1 MAKYLG
7 WRGVQG
13 NFRGKVERVQRRN
26 VAKYQ
31 GWRGVQRAISEER
44 WKEWSA
50 AQKQQ
55 KRLAGCSS
63 NYRSQKK
70 NKEKVERYPE
80 RRSSQTLES
89 SSDDDLSS

>member
-1 MAKYLG
+1 MEG
-7 WRGVQG
+7 STEG

-55 KRLAGCSS
+55 KRLAAAPTTGP
-63 NYRSQKK
+63 RKK
-70 NKEKVERYPE
+70 TKKRWKGILKEEVAK
-80 RRSSQTLES
+80 L
-89 SSDDDLSS
+89 DDDLSS

>member
-1 MAKYLG
+1 VAKYLG

-55 KRLAGCSS
+55 KRLAAAPTTGP
-63 NYRSQKK
+63 RKK
-70 NKEKVERYPE
+70 TKKRWKGILKEEVAK
-80 RRSSQTLES
+80 L
-89 SSDDDLSS
+89 DDDLSS